1 MFDLL
6 YMLLGVSMDP
16 SYSLWQTE
24 PQVVDHHGRNQQQAA
39 HDQWVADLA
48 NIPVQAV
55 QGNQFHSP
63 QPPSV
68 PDSVAASHV
77 ASAYRKSLCDKQI
90 LRIAIMNKQLIV
102 ACIVCVK

>member
-1 MFDLL
+1 MNVFVLL

-24 PQVVDHHGRNQQQAA
+24 PAVVDHQGRTQQQTAQE
-39 HDQWVADLA
+39 QWVADLA
-48 NIPVQAV
+48 NIPVQT
-55 QGNQFHSP
+55 NQYHSP
-63 QPPSV
+63 QAAS

-90 LRIAIMNKQLIV
+90 S
-102 ACIVCVK
+102 